1 MVGLDAARYGLCL
14 PGAEVKAL
22 CALMPPKYQAFERGN
37 GMEMVW
43 GQYLYFKS
51 SRKWYG
57 MDQFNLIRL

>member
-43 GQYLYFKS
+43 GSTCTSKVAENGMVWIS
-51 SRKWYG
+51 ST
-57 MDQFNLIRL
+57 